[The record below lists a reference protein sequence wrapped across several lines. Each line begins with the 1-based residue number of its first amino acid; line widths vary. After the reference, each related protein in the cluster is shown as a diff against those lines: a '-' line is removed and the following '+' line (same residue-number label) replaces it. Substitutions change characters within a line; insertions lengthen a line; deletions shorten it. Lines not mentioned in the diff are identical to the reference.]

1 MILNKELL
9 SFLTALISGIICF
22 LIFLYIDSRKYNDSP
37 FKNLN
42 NTVFNI
48 FYNIDKNNED
58 DLKVQATKLRVNT
71 EDLEMYCKMLD
82 TKPDYLSE
90 IARRTLALIIGIASV
105 AVLLVGMVFGI
116 NLIGA
121 ALAGIV
127 IAVLITFYPQAKLK
141 TKAKEKRREIEDN
154 LIYFSD
160 LLITA
165 LRTKIPV
172 WDALVKTS
180 KYYDSILSEEI
191 LEVNKKALTSDKSW
205 NKQLESLALKYDSAT
220 LSEFISN
227 IITAAETG
235 SDFVKVINDTSDYLK
250 TSKLNRV
257 QEEAKKFGT
266 TMLFPLMIFKLLPIM
281 VMLILPALSQV
292 QNLI

>member
-1 MILNKELL
+1 MILSKELL
-9 SFLTALISGIICF
+9 SFLAALISGIVCF
-22 LIFLYIDSRKYNDSP
+22 LIFLYMDSKKYNDSP

-42 NTVFNI
+42 KTVFNV
-48 FYNIDKNNED
+48 FYNIDNED
-58 DLKVQATKLRVNT
+58 DLKIQAMKLKVNT
-71 EDLEMYCKMLD
+71 ENLEMYCRILN
-82 TKPDYLSE
+82 TKPDYVSE
-90 IARRTLALIIGIASV
+90 IARRTLAIIIGIASV
-105 AVLLVGMVFGI
+105 AVLLIGFIFNI
-116 NLIGA
+116 NLIGVT
-121 ALAGIV
+121 LAGIV
-127 IAVLITFYPQAKLK
+127 IAILITFYPPAKIK

-172 WDALVKTS
+172 WDALVKTA
-180 KYYDSILSEEI
+180 KYYDSILSEEV
-191 LEVNKKALTSDKSW
+191 LEINKKALTSDKSW
-205 NKQLESLALKYDSAT
+205 NKQLENLALKYDSAT

-227 IITAAETG
+227 IITASETG

-292 QNLI
+292 QNLL